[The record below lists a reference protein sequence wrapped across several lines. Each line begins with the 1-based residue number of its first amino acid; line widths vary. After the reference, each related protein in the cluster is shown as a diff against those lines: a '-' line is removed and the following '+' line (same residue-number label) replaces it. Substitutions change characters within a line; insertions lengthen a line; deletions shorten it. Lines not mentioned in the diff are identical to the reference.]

1 MNAPD
6 TVKLRR
12 SIVAKFPKKMTANQ
26 HLYAFTLADLISI
39 LWWENPGEAE
49 ALEDNLIKLLKEME
63 TK

>member
-1 MNAPD
+1 MNEPD

-12 SIVAKFPKKMTANQ
+12 SIVAKFPKQMTPEQ

-49 ALEDNLIKLLKEME
+49 ALEDNLIKLLKAME
-63 TK
+63 AK